1 MVNYTDKG
9 KCKNTVATF
18 FIMRGLI
25 QLWQFLV
32 VKIALNVMSDAILLA
47 QSTLK
52 YLQEKAEHDK
62 LREKIQKQ
70 NNNDFHLNSNGIEW
84 AGKHRNRRR

>member
-1 MVNYTDKG
+1 MKTLKMGIYHSEEVDTIMAIFS
-9 KCKNTVATF
+9 CKDCTERHV
-18 FIMRGLI
+18 GCH
-25 QLWQFLV
+25 
-32 VKIALNVMSDAILLA
+32 
-47 QSTLK
+47 STCPK

-84 AGKHRNRRR
+84 AGKHRNHRR